1 MERSR
6 RDFLRDAAALASVTI
21 LAKSVFGANDRIGV
35 GVVGCGGMGGA
46 HIGTVRRMKEQG
58 EQVDL
63 VAVCDV
69 WEKRLEGAAKGT
81 GAKPY
86 KDYRKLLEDKSVDAV
101 CIATPDHWHAKI
113 AVDAME
119 AGKDVYC
126 EKPMTYWKSLDE
138 PKKIVSTLK
147 RTKRVL
153 QVGTQGMSD
162 SIWEQVAE
170 LIKAD
175 EIGILI
181 HAQAADMRT
190 GHWSVL
196 CGCEKDIDPDAKPG
210 VNLDWDMWLG
220 WQFGLAPKRPWDPSR
235 FFAFRIF
242 WDYSGGIGTDWF
254 PHLLTPLIRAMGL
267 GFPKRVTASGGL
279 YLPEHKVRWEVPD
292 IFQMLIE
299 YPNGPSVLLI
309 ASLGNNWGLPMLI
322 RGSKATLVFEGP
334 GAVIYPQRE
343 IVGDRPKKEVA
354 RKRGASLEEH
364 WRDFLKS
371 MRTRE
376 QPRSNAVLG
385 YHVMTALH
393 MGVRSYIE
401 GRAMEFDEKT
411 ETVKAL

>member
-385 YHVMTALH
+385 YYVMTALH

>member
-21 LAKSVFGANDRIGV
+21 LAKSVFGANDSLGV

-113 AVDAME
+113 AVDARE

-385 YHVMTALH
+385 YYVMTALH